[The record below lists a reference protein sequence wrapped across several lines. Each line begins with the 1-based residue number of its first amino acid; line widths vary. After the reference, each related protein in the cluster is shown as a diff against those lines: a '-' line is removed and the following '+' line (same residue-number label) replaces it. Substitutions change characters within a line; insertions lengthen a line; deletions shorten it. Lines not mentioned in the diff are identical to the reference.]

1 MALKLS
7 IDLKDASF
15 ADLVALVD
23 AARSAG
29 MDPRDR
35 IDFDGRTLSLEVEV
49 DAFFPGY
56 EEDDDQDSEDF
67 SAAGE
72 ETEAAEVIDRAAED
86 FFGPRHRDHG
96 RPRNPWEDVRKTF
109 EQGRDTIDFVG
120 SSGIGDAAIRSVIDI
135 LTGRQDPPQGPRGPR
150 GPRH

>member
-29 MDPRDR
+29 MDPRDPV
-35 IDFDGRTLSLEVEV
+35 ICDGRTLSLEVEAEAFYPAYEDTPEDRAPE
-49 DAFFPGY
+49 DAPGA
-56 EEDDDQDSEDF
+56 EEEP
-67 SAAGE
+67 E
-72 ETEAAEVIDRAAED
+72 NPEVIDRAAED
-86 FFGPRHRDHG
+86 FFGPRSRG
-96 RPRNPWEDVRKTF
+96 QARPRNPWEDVRRTF
-109 EQGRDTIDFVG
+109 EQGRDTMDFVG

-135 LTGRQDPPQGPRGPR
+135 LTGRQDPPHRPRGPR
-150 GPRH
+150 S